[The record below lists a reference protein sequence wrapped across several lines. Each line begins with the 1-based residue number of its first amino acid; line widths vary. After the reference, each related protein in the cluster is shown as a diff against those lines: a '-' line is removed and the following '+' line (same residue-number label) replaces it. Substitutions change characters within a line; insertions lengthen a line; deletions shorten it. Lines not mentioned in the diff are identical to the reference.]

1 MQFDFDVARRQK
13 SIFALNT
20 MILDQQSF
28 ARRDLPDLVHR
39 RSTGAVL
46 RNSKHLSLIGFC
58 ILYSLSVSIRF
69 S

>member
-1 MQFDFDVARRQK
+1 M
-13 SIFALNT
+13 FALNT

-28 ARRDLPDLVHR
+28 ARRDLHDLVHR

-46 RNSKHLSLIGFC
+46 RNSKPLSLIGVC
-58 ILYSLSVSIRF
+58 ILYSFSVSIRF